1 MKITIKKQESYY
13 HMLASN
19 EDGNTLEMDGS
30 KEIGGE
36 GKGMRPMQ
44 LLLSA
49 VGGCSSID
57 VLLMLKKQ
65 KQIVESFEVEV
76 EGDTEKVEEH
86 RIFKTIVIHFKITG
100 EVDMEK
106 AEKAVKLSL
115 EKYCSVSKI
124 LEPTASISYKLSV
137 NHFTV
142 KEIHTNEEPVNE
154 ETTEEAT
161 EETTNER

>member
-1 MKITIKKQESYY
+1 MKITVKKQEGNF

-30 KEIGGE
+30 AEIGGE

-49 VGGCSSID
+49 VGGCSAID

-65 KQIVESFEVEV
+65 KQAVESFDVEV
-76 EGDTEKVEEH
+76 EGHTEKVEEH
-86 RIFKTIVIHFKITG
+86 RIFKTIVLHFKITG
-100 EVDMEK
+100 EVDIDK

-115 EKYCSVSKI
+115 DKYCSVSKI
-124 LEPTASISYKLSV
+124 LEPTAAISYKLSV
-137 NHFTV
+137 NHLSI
-142 KEIHTNEEPVNE
+142 KEIHTRENE
-154 ETTEEAT
+154 
-161 EETTNER
+161 TNEG

>member
-1 MKITIKKQESYY
+1 MKIIIKKQESYY

-19 EDGNTLEMDGS
+19 EDGNTLAMDGS
-30 KEIGGE
+30 TEIGGE

-65 KQIVESFEVEV
+65 KQRVESFEVEV
-76 EGDTEKVEEH
+76 EGDLEKVEEH
-86 RIFKTIVIHFKITG
+86 KIFKTIVIHFKITG
-100 EVDMEK
+100 DVDMEK
-106 AEKAVKLSL
+106 AEKAVRLSL

-124 LEPTASISYKLSV
+124 LEPTANISYKLSV
-137 NHFTV
+137 NQFTI
-142 KEIHTNEEPVNE
+142 KEIHTNEE
-154 ETTEEAT
+154 
-161 EETTNER
+161 TTNEENDHEG